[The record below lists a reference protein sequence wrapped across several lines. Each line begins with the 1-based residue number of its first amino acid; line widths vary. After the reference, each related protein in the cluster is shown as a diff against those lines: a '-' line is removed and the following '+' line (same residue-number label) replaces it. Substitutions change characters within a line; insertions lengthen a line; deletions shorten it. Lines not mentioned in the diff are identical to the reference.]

1 MAYSVGSIAFS
12 GLPADYTVITLNDGQ
27 SGAFSEV
34 KFGVSSGNCNS
45 GYHFLSGS
53 AVSGMTA
60 DGNASDYLTMYKV
73 GSTTSTDRGYFFFD
87 FTRDSQNNAA
97 FKDMAT
103 GGSTP
108 LIYEFGDAAGNV
120 VNITLVNESSGFS
133 VNVSGA
139 SYSRKDSAGNYSINT
154 DNAGVDGDNIAEE
167 LKDILTA
174 AYGASEI
181 DLSTVTRDGNYLYV
195 RSDAYTDGPM
205 TFRIKRASGSWSTT
219 TKAAAHVIKSKSTST
234 AVRIANV
241 YAPDEVVYSI
251 REVYTGASG
260 NLTAAQFATYL
271 KEMINYLPIG
281 VTATVSDGTVSLTND
296 VESADGNVT
305 ITTTDSTNITLSG
318 MSGGAA
324 GGDEVA
330 KTFIN
335 NKQIKITSALL
346 PASAGA
352 VDLGSTAAEWGDMFL
367 GDAAAIKFGADQ
379 DVTLTHVA
387 DTGLLLGSSK
397 KIQFGDSGTF
407 IHQSADGVLTIE
419 SDTTVD
425 INGAVVMDGA
435 LTGLTSINV
444 AGTITGDTSL
454 TLDTTTITTAE
465 LGVLDGITNGTGAAS
480 KALVL
485 DASGNIASIGTVGC
499 GAITSTGNL
508 AVTGTITGDTSLTLD
523 TTTITTA
530 EIGVLDGV
538 TAGTAAASKALVLDA
553 SKNIATIGT
562 VGCGAITSTGSSSFG
577 ASTLASLT
585 CTAAATFGGGYGA
598 TGVTIDT
605 DGNIQM
611 DGNLTVAG
619 TTTTVDTVT
628 MQAANA
634 VVFEGATAD
643 AYEST
648 LTIVDPTADH
658 TIRLPNQSGWLPVLA
673 AVSATAITSTP
684 EELNIMD
691 GGTSAS
697 STTLDA
703 ADRLVVNDAGTM
715 KQVALSDLEVF
726 MEGALDTMGAQF
738 TSATGLAAVGT
749 IGTGVWN
756 GTVVAS
762 AYLDADT
769 AHLSTTQTFSG
780 AKTFSAAAQFSN
792 TITVGADDQGYDVI
806 LYGDTASA
814 NMTWDTSADDLIL
827 NGGAGLIVPV
837 GQFTLGATAVSSTAT
852 ELNYLDGFAD
862 AAYDQTADSVVF
874 YDATDSKLKS
884 ESANDF
890 TTAIAGNGLASS
902 SGALAISWGSQR
914 FTKALVDATSGT
926 GSGDAANKVAI
937 TSAQLSGSEMVFL
950 NGMLL
955 TAEESSGSAGDFDY
969 AITSA
974 GVVTFESEVVDLMDA
989 DDVISIQY
997 IVK

>member
-1 MAYSVGSIAFS
+1 MNISI
-12 GLPADYTVITLNDGQ
+12 
-27 SGAFSEV
+27 
-34 KFGVSSGNCNS
+34 
-45 GYHFLSGS
+45 
-53 AVSGMTA
+53 
-60 DGNASDYLTMYKV
+60 
-73 GSTTSTDRGYFFFD
+73 FD
-87 FTRDSQNNAA
+87 F
-97 FKDMAT
+97 FKI
-103 GGSTP
+103 GIGP
-108 LIYEFGDAAGNV
+108 
-120 VNITLVNESSGFS
+120 SSS
-133 VNVSGA
+133 H
-139 SYSRKDSAGNYSINT
+139 
-154 DNAGVDGDNIAEE
+154 
-167 LKDILTA
+167 
-174 AYGASEI
+174 
-181 DLSTVTRDGNYLYV
+181 TV
-195 RSDAYTDGPM
+195 GPM
-205 TFRIKRASGSWSTT
+205 YAS
-219 TKAAAHVIKSKSTST
+219 K
-234 AVRIANV
+234 
-241 YAPDEVVYSI
+241 
-251 REVYTGASG
+251 
-260 NLTAAQFATYL
+260 QFL
-271 KEMINYLPIG
+271 FNCMEKFPLE
-281 VTATVSDGTVSLTND
+281 
-296 VESADGNVT
+296 
-305 ITTTDSTNITLSG
+305 
-318 MSGGAA
+318 
-324 GGDEVA
+324 
-330 KTFIN
+330 
-335 NKQIKITSALL
+335 KITSLKVEL
-346 PASAGA
+346 F
-352 VDLGSTAAEWGDMFL
+352 GSL
-367 GDAAAIKFGADQ
+367 
-379 DVTLTHVA
+379 
-387 DTGLLLGSSK
+387 
-397 KIQFGDSGTF
+397 
-407 IHQSADGVLTIE
+407 
-419 SDTTVD
+419 
-425 INGAVVMDGA
+425 A
-435 LTGLTSINV
+435 LTGKGHGTDKAVLMGLEGNEPASVDIEQIPARLDRIHKTKTLSLMNEHSISFEEKN
-444 AGTITGDTSL
+444 SL
-454 TLDTTTITTAE
+454 IFNHDDILPHHS
-465 LGVLDGITNGTGAAS
+465 NGLRF
-480 KALVL
+480 KV
-485 DASGNIASIGTVGC
+485 
-499 GAITSTGNL
+499 
-508 AVTGTITGDTSLTLD
+508 
-523 TTTITTA
+523 
-530 EIGVLDGV
+530 
-538 TAGTAAASKALVLDA
+538 
-553 SKNIATIGT
+553 
-562 VGCGAITSTGSSSFG
+562 F
-577 ASTLASLT
+577 
-585 CTAAATFGGGYGA
+585 
-598 TGVTIDT
+598 DT

-955 TAEESSGSAGDFDY
+955 TAEETTTDSSDDNDY
-969 AITSA
+969 DITAA
-974 GVVTFESEVVDLMDA
+974 GVITFQTDVVDLMDA
-989 DDVISIQY
+989 DDVISVQY